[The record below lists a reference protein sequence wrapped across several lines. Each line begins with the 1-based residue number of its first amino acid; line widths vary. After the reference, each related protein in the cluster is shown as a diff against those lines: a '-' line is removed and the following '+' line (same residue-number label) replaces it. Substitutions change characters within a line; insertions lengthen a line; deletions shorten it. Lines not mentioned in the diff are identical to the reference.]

1 MDILA
6 QTVAGSD
13 TLLQSADGKPLTS
26 PLTGLLMSSPE
37 LKPNNLVRSLVLEAL
52 NKAAHRTP
60 RQTSQGRG

>member
-1 MDILA
+1 M
-6 QTVAGSD
+6 
-13 TLLQSADGKPLTS
+13 LQSADGKPLTS